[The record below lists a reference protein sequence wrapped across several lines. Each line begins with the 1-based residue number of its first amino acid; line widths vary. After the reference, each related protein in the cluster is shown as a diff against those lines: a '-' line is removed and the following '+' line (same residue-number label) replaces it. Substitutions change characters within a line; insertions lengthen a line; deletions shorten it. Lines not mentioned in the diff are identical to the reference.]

1 MEEFLRSLL
10 STLNNIEVKGKDNM
24 DYLLGAIM
32 AVENALK
39 QAEKPTEEVEENTD
53 GR

>member
-1 MEEFLRSLL
+1 MEDFLNQLL
-10 STLNNIEVKGKDNM
+10 TTLNQIEVKGKNNM

-32 AVENALK
+32 AVQSALDGLN
-39 QAEKPTEEVEENTD
+39 EKEEETD